1 MPSPEV
7 SFGEAGYQL
16 ATSDEYITEVCTAQQ
31 HFFGGR
37 GSKKESGLCLNI
49 FGNLEMKKLVLAQ
62 SALLIALASV
72 QPSMAQTVEG
82 NSASGQ
88 QKVAQCIGCHGL
100 GGYQASFP
108 AVYRVP
114 KIAGQGAKYI
124 ASALTAYKKGERR
137 HPTMRGATS
146 NLNEQDI
153 ADVAA
158 YYATLGS
165 ALAQPDSGGSP
176 ANAAALALIEKGG
189 CKSCHGENFNK
200 PIDPSYPKLGG
211 QYADYLFV
219 ALKSYKTDPNSV
231 AGRGNAVMGG
241 IAKQFSMAELKMM
254 ADYVGS
260 LPGELKVVPQAKFR

>member
-1 MPSPEV
+1 MAS
-7 SFGEAGYQL
+7 GEFTTVA
-16 ATSDEYITEVCTAQQ
+16 AKAQQ
-31 HFFGGR
+31 RVMSGR
-37 GSKKESGLCLNI
+37 GSAKESGLCLNI

-82 NSASGQ
+82 NAANGQ

-108 AVYRVP
+108 QVYRVP
-114 KIAGQGAKYI
+114 KIAGQGAGYI
-124 ASALTAYKKGERR
+124 ASALTAYQKGERR

-146 NLNEQDI
+146 NLSEQDI
-153 ADVAA
+153 VDVAA

-165 ALAQPDSGGSP
+165 VSAQPDSGAGRINP
-176 ANAAALALIEKGG
+176 AALALIEKGG
-189 CKSCHGENFNK
+189 CKSCHGDSFNK

-219 ALKSYKTDPNSV
+219 ALKSYKTDPNAV
-231 AGRGNAVMGG
+231 VGRGNAVMGG
-241 IAKQFSMAELKMM
+241 IAKQFSFAELKLM
-254 ADYVGS
+254 ADYIGS
-260 LPGELKVVPQAKFR
+260 LPGELKVVPQASFR

>member
-1 MPSPEV
+1 
-7 SFGEAGYQL
+7 
-16 ATSDEYITEVCTAQQ
+16 
-31 HFFGGR
+31 
-37 GSKKESGLCLNI
+37 
-49 FGNLEMKKLVLAQ
+49 
-62 SALLIALASV
+62 
-72 QPSMAQTVEG
+72 MAQTVAG
-82 NSASGQ
+82 NAANGQ

-114 KIAGQGAKYI
+114 KIAGQGAGYL
-124 ASALTAYKKGERR
+124 ASALTAYQKGERR
-137 HPTMRGATS
+137 HPTMRGVTS

-165 ALAQPDSGGSP
+165 DVAPADSGAGR
-176 ANAAALALIEKGG
+176 ANAAAALALIEKGG
-189 CKSCHGENFNK
+189 CKSCHGDNFNK

-241 IAKQFSMAELKMM
+241 IAKQFSFAELKTM
-254 ADYVGS
+254 ADYVGA